1 MVAVFAIG
9 QQEEPKRLRGTLQNL
24 STFAASLKSRLV
36 SQAVKTLFSKKRFA
50 KRQARSNIEAL
61 MPQTRQ
67 LSKVYL
73 SAFYTAC
80 FGTSALLS
88 ILKKKRSSRR
98 ADSRV
103 GTVVIEYKQPSALT
117 TQADE
122 RKAHQQLSEYIT
134 SISLELENE
143 AIGFLTFV

>member
-1 MVAVFAIG
+1 
-9 QQEEPKRLRGTLQNL
+9 
-24 STFAASLKSRLV
+24 
-36 SQAVKTLFSKKRFA
+36 
-50 KRQARSNIEAL
+50 

-98 ADSRV
+98 ADISVWTHRCRV